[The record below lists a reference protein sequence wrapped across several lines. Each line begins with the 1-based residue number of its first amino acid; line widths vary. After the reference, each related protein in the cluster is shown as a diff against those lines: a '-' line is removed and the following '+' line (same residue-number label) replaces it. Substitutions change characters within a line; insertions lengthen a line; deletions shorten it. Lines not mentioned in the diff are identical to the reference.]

1 MEYTNK
7 LVTELIPYASN
18 ARTHSEEQV
27 TQIASSIRE
36 FGFINPI
43 IIDDKNNVIA
53 GHGRLLASK
62 KLGLKEVPTLQ
73 VDHLTDTQRKAYI
86 LADNQLALNAGWDTE
101 MLKLELAGLDDVGFN
116 LELLG
121 FDLDALGDL
130 GVQEL
135 ELEEQEVPEPAEDP
149 ISKLG
154 DLWTLGNH
162 RLMCGDSTSA
172 DEVEKLMGG
181 QKADLVFTDPPYNT
195 GMTAKSQS
203 SSNGGTLWKGNSKSG
218 GKPRLSHMFDDK
230 YTDDEWQKFIH
241 DFCCNYDLF
250 TKKDVFI
257 YICLDWRRS
266 YELVPHL
273 KKLWSFTNLIIWDKM
288 VHGLG
293 SDYKYTHE
301 FIHVCKKGKPPL
313 AKNKEGEK
321 EYQDVWRIQRK
332 MGRDEEHATKKPI
345 ELCERAIRHGSLY
358 KNIVLDLFGGSG
370 STLIASEK
378 NNRICYMMELDPR
391 YCDVIIKRWQ
401 NLTGNEAVLESTGE
415 TYNSLE
421 A

>member
-101 MLKLELAGLDDVGFN
+101 MLKLELAGLDDVGFD

-121 FDLDALGDL
+121 FDLDALGGL
-130 GVQEL
+130 GVEEL

-162 RLMCGDSTSA
+162 RLMCGDSTQVS
-172 DEVEKLMGG
+172 DVENLMDG
-181 QKADLVFTDPPYNT
+181 QKADLVFTDPPY
-195 GMTAKSQS
+195 GISYQ
-203 SSNGGTLWKGNSKSG
+203 SNGRVKSN
-218 GKPRLSHMFDDK
+218 KFDVLK
-230 YTDDEWQKFIH
+230 NDDVILDIVPNIE
-241 DFCCNYDLF
+241 LF
-250 TKKDVFI
+250 SNGWVFI
-257 YICLDWRRS
+257 WTTWKVLDKWLEVTS
-266 YELVPHL
+266 PLGFPSNMVIWFKGGGGIGDL
-273 KKLWSFTNLIIWDKM
+273 KKTFSTDYETALVWHRGAELCGKRIGSVWKVGKD
-288 VHGLG
+288 GA
-293 SDYKYTHE
+293 SDYVHPTQKPVELALEAIDKTTKY
-301 FIHVCKKGKPPL
+301 K
-313 AKNKEGEK
+313 AK
-321 EYQDVWRIQRK
+321 
-332 MGRDEEHATKKPI
+332 
-345 ELCERAIRHGSLY
+345 
-358 KNIVLDLFGGSG
+358 VLDLFGDSG
-370 STLIASEK
+370 STLIACEK
-378 NNRICYMMELDPR
+378 TKRKCFMMELDPK

-401 NLTGNEAVLESTGE
+401 NLTGNDAVLESTGE

-421 A
+421 ANNV